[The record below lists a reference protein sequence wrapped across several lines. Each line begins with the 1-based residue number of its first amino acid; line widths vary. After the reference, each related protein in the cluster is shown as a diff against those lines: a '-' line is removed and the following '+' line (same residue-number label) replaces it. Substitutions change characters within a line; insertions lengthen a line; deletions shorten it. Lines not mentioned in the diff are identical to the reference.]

1 MKAGLPAPPA
11 AGAPEAAA
19 AGPPAAARWLIAVV
33 RTARPRQWP
42 KNLLVLAAPLAGASL
57 GRANGLAYAL
67 IAVAAFVA
75 ASSAVYFL
83 NDAGDAERDRRH
95 PYKRHRPVA
104 AGLLP
109 RSHAIVLA
117 AACAAVAVAA
127 GFWIAEPGLSAAVG
141 GYLAASLAYTLGL
154 KHVPFL
160 ELMLVASGFVL
171 RALGGAAATGVPP
184 SGWFLVVCSLGA
196 LMVVVAK
203 RSMELAMLGADAARH
218 RPAMRWYTAASL
230 RLSQRF
236 LGAAMIAAYLLWA
249 AGERTSWARGWHLA
263 SALPLAVALVRFGRL
278 SAGVASKPVEDLIA
292 RDAVMVCCELAWLL
306 MFAAGLGAGAVASGL

>member
-1 MKAGLPAPPA
+1 VTAGPP
-11 AGAPEAAA
+11 
-19 AGPPAAARWLIAVV
+19 PPAAASTAEAAVTRHPALMRWPIAVA

-57 GRANGLAYAL
+57 GRPDGLAYAL

-75 ASSAVYFL
+75 ASSAVYFI
-83 NDAGDAERDRRH
+83 NDAVDADRDRRH
-95 PYKRHRPVA
+95 PYKRDRPVA

-109 RSHAIVLA
+109 ASHAVAIA
-117 AACAAVAVAA
+117 AACAAMATAA
-127 GFWIAEPGLSAAVG
+127 GFWIGEPGLSAAVG
-141 GYLAASLAYTLGL
+141 AYLAASLAYSLGL

-171 RALGGAAATGVPP
+171 RALGGSAATGVPP
-184 SGWFLVVCSLGA
+184 SGWFLMVCSLGA

-203 RSMELAMLGADAARH
+203 RSMELAMLGADAPRH
-218 RPAMRWYTAASL
+218 RPVMRWYAPALL

-236 LGAAMIAAYLLWA
+236 LSVAMIAAYLLWA
-249 AGERTSWARGWHLA
+249 SGEQTSWTRGWHLA
-263 SALPLAVALVRFGRL
+263 SALPLAAALARFGRL

-292 RDAVMVCCELAWLL
+292 RDPPMICFELTWLL
-306 MFAAGLGAGAVASGL
+306 TFAAGLSAGLSAGL